1 MSRQSTAR
9 QLDTEL
15 VRISDDSFSLE
26 DSSPFGL
33 QGLAKKKIRII
44 KPESI
49 TRFAVNLALCGA
61 RKQIQ
66 DPKFVSGHLKSHP
79 EWYDEYRI
87 VHLIEQSLWIQGRND
102 LVMTLTRNPKRIP
115 DNPPPK
121 VKQALL
127 EARMYHRD
135 ATIWYGVPLFG
146 DQKNADGLPIPVTA
160 DEVCLEARRRIEA
173 AQKLALRW
181 FWCFRIFMVFASIA
195 VFCCQFG
202 LAVKRRIRSIC
213 HGIAQYWKRCRED
226 ARRRDRARYTAE
238 WEYGR
243 NGYATTIVPEHR
255 TWLGK
260 GLEATRVIFE
270 LTILGA
276 PVAETVSSFVG
287 AAATPLI
294 VAKFVPL
301 LFVPMVVVS
310 CDPFLFVELREEPG
324 KLRHIGHWY
333 WQKRESG
340 RDKLHLHV

>member
-1 MSRQSTAR
+1 MSRQATAR

-15 VRISDDSFSLE
+15 GRFSDDSASFE

-49 TRFAVNLALCGA
+49 TRFAVNLALCA
-61 RKQIQ
+61 TRKQIQ

-87 VHLIEQSLWIQGRND
+87 VHLIEKSLWIQGRSD

-121 VKQALL
+121 VKRALF

-146 DQKNADGLPIPVTA
+146 DEKNVDGLPIPVTA

-181 FWCFRIFMVFASIA
+181 LWCFRIFMVFTTIA
-195 VFCCQFG
+195 VSCWQFG
-202 LAVKRRIRSIC
+202 LAVKRRIQSIC
-213 HGIAQYWKRCRED
+213 HGIAQYWKRSRED
-226 ARRRDRARYTAE
+226 SRRRDRARFTAE
-238 WEYGR
+238 WEYSR
-243 NGYATTIVPEHR
+243 YGYATTMVPEHR

-260 GLEATRVIFE
+260 SLEASRVIFA
-270 LTILGA
+270 LTVFDTSVVGA
-276 PVAETVSSFVG
+276 ASSFVG
-287 AAATPLI
+287 AAAGPLI
-294 VAKFVPL
+294 IAKFVPL
-301 LFVPMVVVS
+301 LFVPIVVVS
-310 CDPFLFVELREEPG
+310 CDPFLFVELPEEPG

-333 WQKRESG
+333 WQKRDGE

>member
-1 MSRQSTAR
+1 MSKQATAGLLEIEVDR
-9 QLDTEL
+9 S
-15 VRISDDSFSLE
+15 SDDSSSFE

-33 QGLAKKKIRII
+33 QGLTKQKIRIL

-49 TRFAVNLALCGA
+49 TRFAVSLALCA
-61 RKQIQ
+61 TRKQIQ
-66 DPKFVSGHLKSHP
+66 DPKFVLGQLKSHP

-87 VHLIEQSLWIQGRND
+87 VHLIEKSLWIQGRSD

-115 DNPPPK
+115 DNPPPR
-121 VKQALL
+121 VKRALF

-146 DQKNADGLPIPVTA
+146 DEKNADGLPIPVTA
-160 DEVCLEARRRIEA
+160 DEVRLEARRRIEA
-173 AQKLALRW
+173 AQRLALRW
-181 FWCFRIFMVFASIA
+181 LWCFRTAMPFISIA
-195 VFCCQFG
+195 VFCWQFG
-202 LAVKRRIRSIC
+202 LAVKRRIQSIC
-213 HGIAQYWKRCRED
+213 HGITQYWQRSRED
-226 ARRRDRARYTAE
+226 SRRRDRARFTAE

-243 NGYATTIVPEHR
+243 YGYATTKIPKHR

-270 LTILGA
+270 LTVLGA
-276 PVAETVSSFVG
+276 PVGGVASSFLG
-287 AAATPLI
+287 AAAGPLI

-301 LFVPMVVVS
+301 LFVPIAVVS

-340 RDKLHLHV
+340 RDKLHVHV

>member
-1 MSRQSTAR
+1 MSRQATAS
-9 QLDTEL
+9 QLETEL
-15 VRISDDSFSLE
+15 DRFSDDCSGFE

-49 TRFAVNLALCGA
+49 TRFAVNLALSA
-61 RKQIQ
+61 TRKQIQ
-66 DPKFVSGHLKSHP
+66 DPKFVAGQLKSHP

-87 VHLIEQSLWIQGRND
+87 VHLIEKSLWIQGRND

-121 VKQALL
+121 VKQALF

-146 DQKNADGLPIPVTA
+146 DEKNADGLPIPVTA
-160 DEVCLEARRRIEA
+160 VEVGLEARRRIEA

-181 FWCFRIFMVFASIA
+181 LWCFRTAMAFTSIA
-195 VFCCQFG
+195 VFCWQFG
-202 LAVKRRIRSIC
+202 LAVKRRIQSIC
-213 HGIAQYWKRCRED
+213 RGIALYWQRSRED
-226 ARRRDRARYTAE
+226 SRRRDRARFTAE

-243 NGYATTIVPEHR
+243 YGHATTKIPDHG

-260 GLEATRVIFE
+260 SLEAARVIFE
-270 LTILGA
+270 LTVFETQ
-276 PVAETVSSFVG
+276 VAGVASSFLG
-287 AAATPLI
+287 AAAI
-294 VAKFVPL
+294 AKFVPL
-301 LFVPMVVVS
+301 LFVPIAVVS

-324 KLRHIGHWY
+324 KLRHIGIV
-333 WQKRESG
+333 S
-340 RDKLHLHV
+340 D